1 MVNHIHFLFRAT
13 QYKRVPTN
21 YTSTGRSVHNGD
33 SNNYLSTGSS
43 VHVPRRDPLANNIE
57 NSPLLPSEAAAEVE
71 KFVFFIGYRRS
82 GHSII
87 GSMLDAHPDI
97 VIAHEFF
104 LFKKFVKFP
113 ELSQSLK
120 QRYHL
125 FAMLY
130 RDSYM
135 EAAHGARTVEQDAKG
150 YNLELKNSWQGR
162 FRRLKVIGE
171 KGGGNTVKVYRTAP
185 ELFEKYYQQLLETIR
200 VPVQVFHVIRNPY
213 DIIATDVLYAANNL
227 LAHKHLH
234 TKLPASATRKYDNET
249 LLMERT
255 ASLFENARAIVEM
268 VKKFKMNV
276 LELHHED
283 LIADPKDTIQQVCK
297 FLEVECSADYLQQCS
312 DKTFKSVSRS
322 RDFVIWPQKVIA
334 MVEQEKQKYPF
345 FQHYTFHED

>member
-1 MVNHIHFLFRAT
+1 M
-13 QYKRVPTN
+13 
-21 YTSTGRSVHNGD
+21 
-33 SNNYLSTGSS
+33 
-43 VHVPRRDPLANNIE
+43 
-57 NSPLLPSEAAAEVE
+57 E

-104 LFKKFVKFP
+104 LFKKLIKFP

-120 QRYHL
+120 QRYQL

-130 RDSYM
+130 HDSYM
-135 EAAHGARTVEQDAKG
+135 EAAHGARTIEQDAKG
-150 YNLELKNSWQGR
+150 YNLKLKNSWQGR

-171 KGGGNTVKVYRTAP
+171 KGGSNTVKVYRTAP
-185 ELFEKYYQQLLETIR
+185 ELFEKYYQQLLETIQ
-200 VPVQVFHVIRNPY
+200 VPVKVFHVVRNPY

-227 LAHKHLH
+227 LAHQHLH
-234 TKLPASATRKYDNET
+234 TKLPASATKKYDNET
-249 LLMERT
+249 LLMART

-268 VKKFKMNV
+268 VRKFKMNV
-276 LELHHED
+276 LELHNED
-283 LIADPKDTIQQVCK
+283 LIADPKNTIQRVCK

-312 DKTFKSVSRS
+312 DKTFKSVSKS
-322 RDFVIWPQKVIA
+322 RDFIFWPDQVIA

-345 FQHYTFHED
+345 FQRYTFHEDWSIYFVFQSLCHNV